1 MMSKEIRLN
10 KYIRDS
16 GFCSRREADR
26 YIQAGSVRVN
36 NKKADLGTMVRP
48 GDQVYVNNHYIEPE
62 EQMIYLAFNKPM
74 GITCTTDQ
82 SDPTNIIDYIRYPK
96 RIFPVGRIDKDSEG
110 LILLTNDGD
119 IVNRI
124 LRVENEHSKEYVV
137 TVNKRINDDFI
148 EKMTSGVPIHNTVTL
163 PAEVEQLSENSFSIV
178 LIQGLNRQIRL
189 MCEALGYEV
198 VHLERVRVM
207 NITTKGI
214 GLGNYRELSSKE
226 IEDLLEATKDSVKTD
241 KRSKKKKSRPQSRSN
256 PSVRHA
262 QNKKWN
268 SKNQGKKSSRGKSN
282 KKRNNRGKKR

>member
-1 MMSKEIRLN
+1 MSKEIRLN

-26 YIQAGSVRVN
+26 YIEAGSVRVN

-96 RIFPVGRIDKDSEG
+96 RIFPIGRIDKDSEG

-124 LRVENEHSKEYVV
+124 LRVENEHSKEYIV
-137 TVNKRINDDFI
+137 TVNKKINDDFV
-148 EKMTSGVPIHNTVTL
+148 EKMSSGVPIHNTVTL
-163 PAEVEQLSENSFSIV
+163 PAEVEQLSDNSFSII

-198 VHLERVRVM
+198 IHLERIRVM

-241 KRSKKKKSRPQSRSN
+241 KRSRSKKKKSRPQSRSN

-268 SKNQGKKSSRGKSN
+268 SKKQGKKNSRRKSN
-282 KKRNNRGKKR
+282 KRKKK

>member
-1 MMSKEIRLN
+1 MSKEIRLN

>member
-1 MMSKEIRLN
+1 MSKEIRLN

-96 RIFPVGRIDKDSEG
+96 RIFTVGRIDKDSEG

>member
-96 RIFPVGRIDKDSEG
+96 RIFTVGRIDKDSEG